1 MNKGF
6 RTLRWLL
13 GAALAIVAF
22 AIVAF
27 AVRTLFDDPGQRLAP
42 TDISFTQLLNDVEGG
57 KVRSIVI
64 QGPEIQGTYL
74 DDRRFRTY
82 APNDPASLQRLR
94 ANGVAV
100 TVQPPQH

>member
-27 AVRTLFDDPGQRLAP
+27 AVRTLLDDPGQRLAP

-64 QGPEIQGTYL
+64 QGPEIQAT
-74 DDRRFRTY
+74 
-82 APNDPASLQRLR
+82 
-94 ANGVAV
+94 
-100 TVQPPQH
+100 